1 MVFIKFKYIKLLFCI
16 FLIFNFEIIQ
26 SSCCK
31 GGGCCCC
38 KGNSNNNGNVS
49 SDTKLVNPNKN
60 ITETDKDKNINLGNN
75 KLNNKKNINKT
86 KQELKNNKTNHK
98 ALQNNDTN
106 VDINVYNKN
115 NINDNNSNN
124 KSKKITTEYNNVN
137 MNHTIN
143 NTNENNI
150 NNINNTNPM
159 INPMGNP
166 IGNPMMNPIMNNIN
180 NINDIN
186 PMMNPMMNPMV
197 NNTNHIMN
205 PMMNP
210 PMMINNMNPME
221 NPMMMNTIMNNMNPV
236 EEVKKQNITKKHANG
251 LQNIGATCY
260 MNATLQCLAH
270 IKKFTYYLISHKAI
284 IQKNSYRNKLSNAFI
299 EVIENIWQK
308 NSITYYA
315 PNNFKDLIS
324 QMNPLFAGVQ
334 ANDSKDLVLFILET
348 IHNELNSAKKGN
360 ENNFE
365 IIDQYNYEKTLQSF
379 FNYFK
384 ENYRS
389 VVSDIF
395 YGMYN
400 SRMKCHSCGIITHNI
415 QCYSILIM
423 PLEEVRKFKYRY
435 QNYVTIREC
444 FEHYQKSDYMTGQ
457 NQIYCNYCKRM
468 STSENNTTLIVGP
481 QVLIINLNRGKGL
494 QFNIKILFDEYLDI
508 SDFIYYKQGNVKYKL
523 IGVVT
528 HFGPSSESGHFIAFC
543 KSFVDGNWYKYNDA
557 IVNSSS
563 FKEAQ
568 NTGVPYIL
576 FYEAE

>member
-1 MVFIKFKYIKLLFCI
+1 MGRAK
-16 FLIFNFEIIQ
+16 
-26 SSCCK
+26 SSPHL
-31 GGGCCCC
+31 
-38 KGNSNNNGNVS
+38 NVR
-49 SDTKLVNPNKN
+49 
-60 ITETDKDKNINLGNN
+60 ITL
-75 KLNNKKNINKT
+75 
-86 KQELKNNKTNHK
+86 
-98 ALQNNDTN
+98 
-106 VDINVYNKN
+106 
-115 NINDNNSNN
+115 
-124 KSKKITTEYNNVN
+124 
-137 MNHTIN
+137 
-143 NTNENNI
+143 
-150 NNINNTNPM
+150 P
-159 INPMGNP
+159 
-166 IGNPMMNPIMNNIN
+166 
-180 NINDIN
+180 
-186 PMMNPMMNPMV
+186 
-197 NNTNHIMN
+197 
-205 PMMNP
+205 
-210 PMMINNMNPME
+210 
-221 NPMMMNTIMNNMNPV
+221 
-236 EEVKKQNITKKHANG
+236 HANG

-284 IQKNSYRNKLSNAFI
+284 IQKNKYRNKLSNAFI

-348 IHNELNSAKKGN
+348 MHNELNSAKKGN

-365 IIDQYNYEKTLQSF
+365 IIDQYNYEKSLQSF
-379 FNYFK
+379 LKYFQ
-384 ENYRS
+384 ENFKS

-444 FEHYQKSDYMTGQ
+444 FE
-457 NQIYCNYCKRM
+457 
-468 STSENNTTLIVGP
+468 
-481 QVLIINLNRGKGL
+481 
-494 QFNIKILFDEYLDI
+494 FDEYLDI

-528 HFGPSSESGHFIAFC
+528 HFGPSGESGHFIAFC
-543 KSFVDGNWYKYNDA
+543 KSFVDNNWYKYNDA
-557 IVNSSS
+557 IVTLSS

-568 NTGVPYIL
+568 STGVPYIL
-576 FYEAE
+576 FYAAE

>member
-1 MVFIKFKYIKLLFCI
+1 MNIDQ
-16 FLIFNFEIIQ
+16 NFFMNQIP
-26 SSCCK
+26 
-31 GGGCCCC
+31 
-38 KGNSNNNGNVS
+38 NNGFNQ
-49 SDTKLVNPNKN
+49 NMFNNFINQPQ
-60 ITETDKDKNINLGNN
+60 NINL
-75 KLNNKKNINKT
+75 I
-86 KQELKNNKTNHK
+86 
-98 ALQNNDTN
+98 
-106 VDINVYNKN
+106 
-115 NINDNNSNN
+115 
-124 KSKKITTEYNNVN
+124 
-137 MNHTIN
+137 
-143 NTNENNI
+143 
-150 NNINNTNPM
+150 P
-159 INPMGNP
+159 GNP
-166 IGNPMMNPIMNNIN
+166 FGMQNPNNPR
-180 NINDIN
+180 
-186 PMMNPMMNPMV
+186 PMDRAKSSPHLNV
-197 NNTNHIMN
+197 S
-205 PMMNP
+205 
-210 PMMINNMNPME
+210 
-221 NPMMMNTIMNNMNPV
+221 
-236 EEVKKQNITKKHANG
+236 ITLPHANG

-284 IQKNSYRNKLSNAFI
+284 IQKNRYRNKLSNAFI

-348 IHNELNSAKKGN
+348 MHNELNSAKKGN

-365 IIDQYNYEKTLQSF
+365 IIDQYNYEKSLQSF
-379 FNYFK
+379 LKYFQ
-384 ENYRS
+384 ENFKS

-444 FEHYQKSDYMTGQ
+444 FEHYQKSDFMTGQ

-528 HFGPSSESGHFIAFC
+528 HFGPSGESGHFIAFC
-543 KSFVDGNWYKYNDA
+543 KSFVDNNWYKYNDA
-557 IVNSSS
+557 IVTLSS
-563 FKEAQ
+563 FYEVQK
-568 NTGVPYIL
+568 TGVPYIL